1 MLLIRK
7 TILYIL
13 FFLIPIINNA
23 GVDDTNTATQ
33 FYPDLYTTI
42 HLADCGLQKEVF
54 ELALKGLKKLDTI
67 GKLQKRDVITIA
79 DYSQSSKQKR
89 LYVIDL
95 KNQKLLFNTY
105 VAHGR
110 NTGEEYAR
118 SFSNAEG
125 SLKSSLGFF
134 VTNQTMIGA
143 ETGFALTL
151 QGVEKGINDNAE
163 RRAIIMHAAD
173 YATENFIK
181 VHGRLGRSFGCP
193 ALPPEMNKPIIE
205 TIKGGSC
212 LFIYNPDNNYLA
224 QSSLLN

>member
-1 MLLIRK
+1 MRK
-7 TILYIL
+7 TILYIIL
-13 FFLIPIINNA
+13 FLIPVINHA
-23 GVDDTNTATQ
+23 GVDDTNATTH
-33 FYPDLYTTI
+33 FNADLYTTI
-42 HLADCGLQKEVF
+42 HLADSGLSKEVF
-54 ELALKGLKKLDTI
+54 DLALKGLKKLDTI
-67 GKLQKRDVITIA
+67 GKIQNRDVITIA

-95 KNQKLLFNTY
+95 KNQRLLFNTY

-118 SFSNAEG
+118 SFSNTEG

-134 VTNQTMIGA
+134 VTHQTMIGA
-143 ETGFALTL
+143 ETGFSLTL

-163 RRAIIMHAAD
+163 KRAIIMHAAD
-173 YATENFIK
+173 YATEKFISQY
-181 VHGRLGRSFGCP
+181 GRLGRSLGCP
-193 ALPPEMNKPIIE
+193 ALPPDMNKPIIE

-212 LFIYNPDNNYLA
+212 LFVYNPDNTYLA

>member
-1 MLLIRK
+1 MRK
-7 TILYIL
+7 TILYLLL
-13 FFLIPIINNA
+13 FCIPVINNA
-23 GVDDTNTATQ
+23 GVDDTNVTIQ
-33 FYPDLYTTI
+33 LNMDLYSSI
-42 HLADCGLQKEVF
+42 HLGDSGLSKQVF
-54 ELALKGLKKLDTI
+54 DLALKGMRKLDTI
-67 GKLQKRDVITIA
+67 GKIQNHDIITIA

-95 KNQKLLFNTY
+95 KNRKLLFNTY

-125 SLKSSLGFF
+125 SLKSSLGFY
-134 VTNQTMIGA
+134 VTHQPMVGA

-181 VHGRLGRSFGCP
+181 QYGRLGRSLGCP
-193 ALPPEMNKPIIE
+193 ALPPDMNKPIIE

-212 LFIYNPDNNYLA
+212 LFVYNPDKEYLA